1 MYVRVV
7 RQNRAG
13 TYLNR
18 IAELV
23 ESGIAHGEGIRLPE
37 PWSAF
42 DRPDPDEQTNGRKEP
57 HLPGKVVEMLQFFK
71 TEHLLQM
78 PLPPL
83 ASGKPDEVDILYHA
97 VYVSAA
103 VRRHAFLDWDEV
115 APLLVRIVW
124 KTGQVA
130 YIVVDSLDRRAGSVV
145 SPKLVEF
152 SFVSLF
158 ESSSLT
164 GLLEPVR
171 RMALS
176 NTMIHIYSRT
186 RTEPLFNAIK

>member
-1 MYVRVV
+1 MLSISPHRPVRARLLHRLRHSMYVRVV

-23 ESGIAHGEGIRLPE
+23 ESGIARGEGIRLPE
-37 PWSAF
+37 PWSPF
-42 DRPDPDEQTNGRKEP
+42 ERPNPDEQMNCTKER

-78 PLPPL
+78 PLPSL
-83 ASGKPDEVDILYHA
+83 ASGKADVVDILHHA

-103 VRRHAFLDWDEV
+103 VRRHAFLDRDEV

-145 SPKLVEF
+145 SPEC
-152 SFVSLF
+152 
-158 ESSSLT
+158 T
-164 GLLEPVR
+164 GRGGFGPGSQCAAV
-171 RMALS
+171 
-176 NTMIHIYSRT
+176 
-186 RTEPLFNAIK
+186 